1 MRTRRELVAGLV
13 GAPALVGLE
22 RKTERPIAGGFVFE
36 SQERGH
42 RIRDGAGYGRA
53 AETRRVPVVIV
64 G

>member
-42 RIRDGAGYGRA
+42 RIRDGAGGAR
-53 AETRRVPVVIV
+53 